1 MNMNE
6 QIEQKV
12 KKLLGE
18 VLGLEDPINEINM
31 DSNLIDDLA
40 AESIDFI
47 DIGFRLEKDFN
58 LGKIAMLDIFTPY
71 IQNGENPNDE
81 KLKNET
87 LEEVKKYAHIKE
99 DLLNEIEQTQSTKAL
114 LKVKNLVYFV
124 EWKLSN
130 G

>member
-1 MNMNE
+1 MNQ

-18 VLGLEDPINEINM
+18 VLGIEDPLNEIRM
-31 DSNLIDDLA
+31 DSDLIDDLA

-58 LGKIAMLDIFTPY
+58 LGKISMSDIFTPY
-71 IQNGENPNDE
+71 LRDESSHDENK
-81 KLKNET
+81 KLKNEK
-87 LEEVKKYAHIKE
+87 LEELKKYAHIKD
-99 DLLNEIEQTQSTKAL
+99 DLLDEIERTKNSRAL

-124 EWKLSN
+124 DWKLSN